1 MAELKTKRTARSVD
15 AFLAKIADS
24 DARRDCKTLVSL
36 MENATKA
43 KARMWGTSIVGFGD
57 KRLRYD
63 SGRELDWFVMG
74 FSPRKAA
81 LTLYLPGYLAR
92 YEDLLGRLGKH
103 TTGKGCLYI
112 RRLEDVDAGVLKK
125 LVNAAAK
132 A

>member
-1 MAELKTKRTARSVD
+1 MAELKTKKTARSVES
-15 AFLAKIADS
+15 FLARIADA
-24 DARRDCKTLVSL
+24 DARKDCKTLVSL
-36 MENATKA
+36 MEGATKA
-43 KARMWGTSIVGFGD
+43 KGRMWGPSIIGFGD

-81 LTLYLPGYLAR
+81 LTLYLPGYLAT

-103 TTGKGCLYI
+103 KTGKGCLYI